1 VAAWIFIERCT
12 ISDSLYQI
20 DEKTGVTKYYT
31 DLPFRHVMEKP
42 EFKDA
47 KHVFTIHLTYGRDK

>member
-1 VAAWIFIERCT
+1 MNGFMCDVMVF
-12 ISDSLYQI
+12 